1 VVVYLAALVAHEPL
15 QAAVRRLELVQEPAD
30 VVGGK
35 LDPIAIVGGPTER
48 RRDVDRDRHA

>member
-15 QAAVRRLELVQEPAD
+15 QTAVRRLELIEQASD
-30 VVGGK
+30 VVRGE

-48 RRDVDRDRHA
+48 RRDVDRHGHV